1 MKVLMVQVFKP
12 STCEAETGRFL
23 HFKLCISNFLD
34 RQYYVEWLSQKKKDL
49 YRKDIS
55 VGQSLAHEWYL

>member
-1 MKVLMVQVFKP
+1 MKVLVVQVFKP

-34 RQYYVEWLSQKKKDL
+34 RQYYAEWLSQKKKM
-49 YRKDIS
+49 YIGKT
-55 VGQSLAHEWYL
+55 YP